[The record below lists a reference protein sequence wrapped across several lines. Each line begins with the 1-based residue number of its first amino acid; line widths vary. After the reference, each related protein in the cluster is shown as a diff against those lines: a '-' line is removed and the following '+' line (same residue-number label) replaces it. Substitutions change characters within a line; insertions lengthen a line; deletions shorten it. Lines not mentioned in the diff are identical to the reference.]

1 MIERELM
8 KVTGIS
14 AVLSVF
20 GKTRVDMFP
29 FYVDLEDDVTLVA
42 SVLIAEGVDIKIE
55 LESENMDIRKIQKAT
70 VLDVRNHVMTD
81 KSTSCQFQVSYHR
94 RKRYEEKLLR

>member
-1 MIERELM
+1 
-8 KVTGIS
+8 
-14 AVLSVF
+14 
-20 GKTRVDMFP
+20 MFP
-29 FYVDLEDDVTLVA
+29 FDMDLEDDVTLVA

-81 KSTSCQFQVSYHR
+81 KSTSCQFQVSYHQ
-94 RKRYEEKLLR
+94 RKRYEEKSLRKAHTYKNYSFLLVEGGGARII